1 VIRKLF
7 GYHKWESVSAVL
19 LGLGR
24 LNFKHL
30 LMLRK
35 VKFYWH
41 LYRSTDVFLRDMGLG
56 TKKVYEYFVPVSGM
70 CTRCWKCCG
79 RAKFW
84 TGALAPS

>member
-1 VIRKLF
+1 MIRKLF

-30 LMLRK
+30 VMLRK

-56 TKKVYEYFVPVSGM
+56 TKKFMSILFRFLA
-70 CTRCWKCCG
+70 C
-79 RAKFW
+79 
-84 TGALAPS
+84 ALAVGSAVGVRNFGREH